1 MVEET
6 KRNVILRFAKPKC
19 LFRTTF
25 RKKTKNEEE
34 KKKKEEDN
42 ERKKW
47 MGIIVRLSILMDCH
61 LNTKKKFPI

>member
-6 KRNVILRFAKPKC
+6 KRNVILPFAKPKC

-34 KKKKEEDN
+34 KKKKEEEN
-42 ERKKW
+42 ERKK
-47 MGIIVRLSILMDCH
+47 MDGYYCETINSNGLS
-61 LNTKKKFPI
+61 FEY

>member
-6 KRNVILRFAKPKC
+6 KRNVILPFEKPKC

-34 KKKKEEDN
+34 KKKKEEEEY
-42 ERKKW
+42 ERKKNGW
-47 MGIIVRLSILMDCH
+47 VLL
-61 LNTKKKFPI
+61 